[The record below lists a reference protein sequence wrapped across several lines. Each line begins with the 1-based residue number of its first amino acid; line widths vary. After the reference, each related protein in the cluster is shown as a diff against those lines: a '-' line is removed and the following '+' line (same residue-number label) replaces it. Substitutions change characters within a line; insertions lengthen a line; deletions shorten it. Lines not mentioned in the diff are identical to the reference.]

1 MTKAA
6 TKQNFLHRETKFFY
20 HPKRSAKRNRLELKP
35 RKEKRN
41 AKKSGNAKRNV
52 SHNSDWEVH
61 MLESNN
67 KKNLNKFMFE
77 KDTLENEKRE
87 LLAIRY

>member
-1 MTKAA
+1 M
-6 TKQNFLHRETKFFY
+6 HREMKIFY
-20 HPKRSAKRNRLELKP
+20 PAKRNRLELDAAK
-35 RKEKRN
+35 RK
-41 AKKSGNAKRNV
+41 AKCQKLRIAKRNV